1 METVYKPKYIQI
13 RDEIIDRIKRGHWK
27 PNSMI
32 PSDRELAAEFAVS
45 RFTAIKAVQELEREG
60 IVYREQGK
68 GTFVSPSWASE
79 GIEFNTSYKIGLV
92 ISDLAYIGLPYMNRV
107 LKGVNEKLSIYG
119 YNLVLFGLTGA
130 KDSKVFSVEEIVK
143 KRQVDGLLI
152 DDNVAPETIVFL
164 CENKFPFVQIG
175 TDVGKV
181 SGYEYSRVVIDSETV
196 YCQGIEYL
204 VENGRRRIAFLR
216 GYVSEEPKEYTD
228 HVIRKA
234 LQAHGIQLKEGYL
247 LYGRYGEESGRQMA
261 KKLFSG
267 EFPQPDAIFANEDML
282 ALGVIKEAEERGI
295 AIPEDL
301 MVVGMGDYLLDSF
314 LTTFRTP
321 AYEMGKEAAN
331 VLIRKLQHAKGF
343 DTEKDD
349 RVLHFQFIV
358 RET

>member
-107 LKGVNEKLSIYG
+107 LKGINEKLSIYS
-119 YNLVLFGLTGA
+119 YNLVLFGLTGSQDGKA
-130 KDSKVFSVEEIVK
+130 FSVQEIVGNG
-143 KRQVDGLLI
+143 QVDGLLV
-152 DDNVAPETIVFL
+152 DDNVAPQTIAFL
-164 CENKFPFVQIG
+164 CQNNFPFVQIG

-181 SGYEYSRVVIDSETV
+181 SGYDYNRVVINSDIV
-196 YCQGIEYL
+196 YWQAVKYL
-204 VENGRRRIAFLR
+204 TEKGRRNIAFLQ
-216 GYVSEEPKEYTD
+216 GYVFDEPKTQRVQFIRSVLETLGLQEKKEYFL
-228 HVIRKA
+228 H
-234 LQAHGIQLKEGYL
+234 
-247 LYGRYGEESGRQMA
+247 GRYGEESGRQMA

-267 EFPQPDAIFANEDML
+267 GFPLPGAIITNEDML
-282 ALGVIKEAEERGI
+282 ALGAIKEARERGI
-295 AIPEDL
+295 LIPEDL
-301 MVVGMGDYLLDSF
+301 MVVGVGDYLLDSF

-321 AYEMGKEAAN
+321 AYEMGSEAAEILIQN
-331 VLIRKLQHAKGF
+331 LQPGQKHLPKEKVLLPELI
-343 DTEKDD
+343 
-349 RVLHFQFIV
+349 I